1 MNGKTIRELCS
12 LREALQMQDYSLLPA
27 LEIPGAAYMPILKLG
42 FSTFTSENKLIILVY
57 YLSQP
62 KLPVA

>member
-1 MNGKTIRELCS
+1 
-12 LREALQMQDYSLLPA
+12 MQDYSLLPA